1 MLPMSASRPPAPL
14 PHQGY
19 FKSLRKGFQAVA
31 REVRLGANGVAERLP
46 DPMRR
51 ALAGPVSYADM
62 LLVDHG
68 IFRLVY
74 LNKHRLSAEAYRAAQ
89 PAPHNIRR
97 LAGQGVRTIV
107 NLRGERD
114 CGAFRLE
121 QKACAAA
128 GIEMINFKLLSRA
141 CPDKETVKSAAKLLN
156 SIAYPMAMHCK
167 SGADRV
173 GLMSVL
179 YSHLRAGEPMEIAKR
194 QLSWRYGHFSAADTG
209 ILDAF
214 FDAYI
219 AFNRTQPTPFL
230 EWVDTHYDPVAVR
243 ASFKPSS
250 LVTLLTDKLMGRE

>member
-1 MLPMSASRPPAPL
+1 MSASR
-14 PHQGY
+14 QGY
-19 FKSLRKGFQAVA
+19 FKSLRKSFQAGA
-31 REVRLGANGVAERLP
+31 RGVRLRANDIAQRLP
-46 DPMRR
+46 EPLRR
-51 ALAGPVSYADM
+51 VLEAPVSYADM

-68 IFRLVY
+68 IFRLLY
-74 LNKHRLSAEAYRAAQ
+74 LNKHRLSPEAFRAAQ
-89 PAPHNIRR
+89 PAPHDIRR
-97 LAGQGVRTIV
+97 LARQGVRTVI

-114 CGAFRLE
+114 CGAYRLE

-128 GIEMINFKLLSRA
+128 GVEMVNFKLLSRA
-141 CPDKETVKSAAKLLN
+141 LPDPATIHAADTLLK

-179 YSHLRAGEPMEIAKR
+179 YAHLRAGQPMETAKQ
-194 QLSWRYGHFSAADTG
+194 QLSWRYGHFSEADTG

-219 AFNRTQPTPFL
+219 AFNRVTPTPFL
-230 EWVDTHYDPVAVR
+230 EWVDTHYDPIAVR
-243 ASFKPSS
+243 ASFKPSG

>member
-1 MLPMSASRPPAPL
+1 MTASRTPGPFSRL
-14 PHQGY
+14 GN

-31 REVRLGANGVAERLP
+31 RDVRLRANSFGQSLP
-46 DPMRR
+46 QPVRR
-51 ALAGPVSYADM
+51 ALEAPVSYADM

-68 IFRLVY
+68 IFRLLY
-74 LNKHRLSAEAYRAAQ
+74 LNKHRLSPEAYRAAQ
-89 PAPHNIRR
+89 PAPHDIRR
-97 LAGQGVRTIV
+97 LARQGVRTVI

-114 CGAFRLE
+114 CGAYRLE
-121 QKACAAA
+121 QRACAAA

-141 CPDKETVKSAAKLLN
+141 SPDKDTVKEAAKLLE

-179 YSHLRAGEPMEIAKR
+179 YAHLRAGQPMEIAKQ
-194 QLSWRYGHFSAADTG
+194 QLSWRYGHFSEADTG

-219 AFNRTQPTPFL
+219 AFNRKRKTPLPFL
-230 EWVDTHYDPVAVR
+230 DWVDRYYDPKAVR
-243 ASFKPSS
+243 ASFKPSG

>member
-1 MLPMSASRPPAPL
+1 MTAS
-14 PHQGY
+14 QGY
-19 FKSLRKGFQAVA
+19 FKSLRKNFQAVA
-31 REVRLGANGVAERLP
+31 RDVRIGANSLGQSLP
-46 DPMRR
+46 APVRR
-51 ALAGPVSYADM
+51 ALEAPVSYADM

-68 IFRLVY
+68 IFRLLY
-74 LNKHRLSAEAYRAAQ
+74 LNKHRLSPEAYRAAQ
-89 PAPHNIRR
+89 PAPHDIRR
-97 LAGQGVRTIV
+97 LARQGVRTVI

-114 CGAFRLE
+114 CGAYRLE
-121 QKACAAA
+121 QRACAAA

-141 CPDKETVKSAAKLLN
+141 SPDKDTVKEAAKLLE

-179 YSHLRAGEPMEIAKR
+179 YAHLRAGQPMEIAKR
-194 QLSWRYGHFSAADTG
+194 QLSWRYGHFSEADTG

-219 AFNRTQPTPFL
+219 AFNRKRKTPLPFL
-230 EWVDTHYDPVAVR
+230 DWVDRYYDPKAVR
-243 ASFKPSS
+243 ASFKPSG